1 MSSIKTDKPSLG
13 TKEPSTALELESQI
27 LSQPTTTDST
37 LSKPKPRPNQPI
49 PLLQRL
55 RNFRPSPS
63 NIKDAVIGVSDG
75 IVVPFAVAAG
85 LTDYGNAKVVV
96 SGGLAELFAGAI
108 SMGLGGLLGS
118 KSDSYDLTHP
128 HPLPSLHPLQS
139 PTLFHPVA

>member
-1 MSSIKTDKPSLG
+1 MQ
-13 TKEPSTALELESQI
+13 PSTTIELESQT
-27 LSQPTTTDST
+27 LAQHAPSTTTTTS
-37 LSKPKPRPNQPI
+37 SSPKKPSARPTQQI
-49 PLLQRL
+49 ALFQRL
-55 RNFRPSPS
+55 RNFKPSPS

-118 KSDSYDLTHP
+118 KSDS
-128 HPLPSLHPLQS
+128 
-139 PTLFHPVA
+139 

>member
-1 MSSIKTDKPSLG
+1 M
-13 TKEPSTALELESQI
+13 EPSTSIELESQI
-27 LSQPTTTDST
+27 LTPRAITATSSSPTSRSQKIS
-37 LSKPKPRPNQPI
+37 LF
-49 PLLQRL
+49 QRL
-55 RNFRPSPS
+55 RNFKPSPG

-118 KSDSYDLTHP
+118 KSDS
-128 HPLPSLHPLQS
+128 
-139 PTLFHPVA
+139 

>member
-1 MSSIKTDKPSLG
+1 M
-13 TKEPSTALELESQI
+13 EPSTSIELESQTLTPQAPTAA
-27 LSQPTTTDST
+27 LSS
-37 LSKPKPRPNQPI
+37 SIPNPHPGPHPNPQMS
-49 PLLQRL
+49 LLQRL
-55 RNFRPSPS
+55 RNFKPSPS

-118 KSDSYDLTHP
+118 KSDS
-128 HPLPSLHPLQS
+128 
-139 PTLFHPVA
+139 